1 MNDIKAIPA
10 IEIRRTFK
18 APRASVFDAWTKPE
32 ALRQWFGPAGMTVPE
47 ANVDLREGG
56 RYRIVI
62 IDTDGDPNIAVGT
75 YTTVR
80 RPERLAYS
88 WAWEENGNPGPQT
101 QITIDFLERGDET
114 EMVFKHEGFATVES
128 REGHLGGWTTT
139 FDKLNLFF
147 IRE

>member
-1 MNDIKAIPA
+1 MTDTKTAQGL
-10 IEIRRTFK
+10 EIRRTFK
-18 APRASVFDAWTKPE
+18 APRARVFDAWTKPE

-88 WAWEENGNPGPQT
+88 WSWEEGGNPGPET
-101 QITIDFLERGDET
+101 QVTIDFIERGDET
-114 EMVFKHEGFATVES
+114 EMIFKHEGFGTVES
-128 REGHLGGWTTT
+128 RDGHFSGWTTT